1 MNTQPPAK
9 RLWINAYMLMFIIH
23 TAQTGVG
30 LVGMPR
36 VVFLESAQDA
46 WISVLLGSLAA
57 IPFAYIIYYTL
68 KPLGRLDLYAVH
80 DIIYG
85 KWIGKLLN
93 LLYVFYLS
101 WVFFNI
107 VMNYI
112 EMIQAWVFNMLPTW
126 LMFLLLASLAIYAVL
141 GGLRVV
147 TGVTILS
154 FLLSTWLVFMIA
166 VPIQYIDTTQYFP
179 ILNHSVKEIMMGTL
193 KTSFTILGFEILFFV
208 YPFVDDQK
216 KTMRYVNIALI
227 YTSIQITVVTI
238 VCIGFF
244 SDVSLEK
251 TIWPVLS
258 MFKIVRLP
266 NLERFEFI
274 AVSFWMLVILPNM
287 ALYLWAASRG
297 VRHVFQISQKY
308 AVWIIVTL
316 CFIAQF
322 FLSSRLMMNMITDK
336 IATTGTY
343 MSFLYPVIIFLL
355 VRIHLYRKKGA
366 KSNEKNTSN

>member
-1 MNTQPPAK
+1 MNIQQPTK
-9 RLWINAYMLMFIIH
+9 RLWINAYMLMFIVH

-30 LVGMPR
+30 IVGMPR

-46 WISVLLGSLAA
+46 WISVMIGSLVA
-57 IPFAYIIYYTL
+57 IPFAYVIYYTL
-68 KPLGRLDLYAVH
+68 KPFGRLDLYAIH

-93 LLYVFYLS
+93 FFYAFYLS

-112 EMIQAWVFNMLPTW
+112 EMIQAWVFNLLPTW
-126 LMFLLLASLAIYAVL
+126 LMFLLLAALAIYAVQ

-166 VPIQYIDTTQYFP
+166 VPIQYIETTQYFP
-179 ILNHSVKEIMMGTL
+179 LFNHSFKEMMMATL
-193 KTSFTILGFEILFFV
+193 KTSYTILGFEILFFV

-227 YTSIQITVVTI
+227 YTTIQITLVTI

-274 AVSFWMLVILPNM
+274 AVSFWMLVILPNL

-297 VRHVFQISQKY
+297 VRHVFNIPQKY
-308 AVWIIVTL
+308 AVWIIVTVG
-316 CFIAQF
+316 FVAQY
-322 FLSSRLMMNMITDK
+322 FLDSRLIMNLITDK
-336 IATTGTY
+336 LATTGMY
-343 MSFLYPVIIFLL
+343 MSFIYPVIIFLL

-366 KSNEKNTSN
+366 KPNEKSTNN